1 MTTTAK
7 QGTQFIE
14 WGLGIDYQVG
24 DNVFVENDAGE
35 VELFKAKQAHPS
47 TAQNKPLEGVNWL
60 NVWNPVENPRNSS
73 SSSSSV
79 ENSNS
84 NPELNTNTTTTTN
97 LASMG
102 GSITLPA
109 FFGGGESGSLNTS
122 GLIGTLVN
130 IGIIIIFL
138 FVLGLVVYYVLGLG
152 KENNILKS
160 FREKQKTGNVPQSG
174 VVAMVNSIQ
183 NLVRYTEPG
192 MKEAVN
198 ASGPTFKRK
207 IIGSQNLVAN
217 NVIEELSN
225 QFLNIANSNSQK
237 GKVDIINL
245 TEKIEN
251 LKNGARR
258 TIDNM
263 YNPSRVD
270 DFIQQ
275 ERYRN
280 SSRTSRFGGGFGGG
294 GYGGGF

>member
-47 TAQNKPLEGVNWL
+47 TVQNKPLEGVNWL
-60 NVWNPVENPRNSS
+60 NVWTPVDNPRN
-73 SSSSSV
+73 SSSSV

-84 NPELNTNTTTTTN
+84 NPESNTTNTTTTTN

-102 GSITLPA
+102 GFMTLP
-109 FFGGGESGSLNTS
+109 ESLNTS

-138 FVLGLVVYYVLGLG
+138 FVLGLIVYYVLGLG
-152 KENNILKS
+152 KQNNILKS
-160 FREKQKTGNVPQSG
+160 FREKQKSGNTPQSG

-217 NVIEELSN
+217 NVIEDLSN

-237 GKVDIINL
+237 GKVDINNL
-245 TEKIEN
+245 REKIEI

-280 SSRTSRFGGGFGGG
+280 SSRPSSFGSGFGGGFGGFG
-294 GYGGGF
+294 GSSSFY